1 MAGWAY
7 YFQMGKPHD
16 STLMRVA
23 VLACA
28 LACAGAAAQTAPA
41 GQLKE
46 VTVTSTTSPKTVEK
60 SFRKMIRGLDYF
72 EQHQA
77 QAPAAS
83 LRFKLLPRRADTRMD
98 AITVEVAGRQVD
110 YFVPVAA
117 DRSFAIERNAQAYE
131 EDAQV
136 IIDRKL
142 QSATWR
148 IDIRSPGVPA
158 NARRLGDLRL
168 ECQAGFAAG
177 LVSNSPSFLDSL
189 SEALSTT
196 PAYCNTRNPR
206 YLFFADRPIFGVTLI
221 SGARREAVPVSRLYA
236 GASETPDLRVKLPY
250 CDCEVLVDRTYFV
263 PLDDRSWPDDTLVE
277 MEYMEDAP

>member
-1 MAGWAY
+1 
-7 YFQMGKPHD
+7 MGTLTD
-16 STLMRVA
+16 SGPLRVA
-23 VLACA
+23 TIACVVA
-28 LACAGAAAQTAPA
+28 WAAACPQAIAQTSQG

-46 VTVTSTTSPKTVEK
+46 VTVTSTASPKTVEK

-72 EQHQA
+72 EQHRA
-77 QAPAAS
+77 QAPDAA
-83 LRFKLLPRRADTRMD
+83 LRFKLLPRRAGTRMD

-117 DRSFAIERNAQAYE
+117 DRSFAIERNRQAYD
-131 EDAQV
+131 EDAQI

-168 ECQAGFAAG
+168 ECQVGFAAG

-189 SEALSTT
+189 AEALETT
-196 PAYCNTRNPR
+196 PAYCGTRNPR
-206 YLFFADRPIFGVTLI
+206 YLFFADRAIFGVTLVA
-221 SGARREAVPVSRLYA
+221 GVRRESVPVSRLYA
-236 GASETPDLRVKLPY
+236 GASETPDLPVKLPY
-250 CDCEVLVDRTYFV
+250 CDCEVLLDRTYFV